1 MSDQHAQDPDQQGG
15 WGAVPPVA
23 SIRGTDGTSGATAQ
37 GFGPGP
43 GAGAPGFP
51 GMPGVPAPAPQR
63 PRRKLR
69 RGQLIGIISG
79 GTAVVL
85 LLVAGVVGY
94 SVGSSSHSADRPVRA
109 FLDDL
114 TAGRVADALDDA
126 GIEREK
132 TDVLL
137 GEAAYAKAS
146 DKVTGYRVAATR
158 TDGDTATVRAYLRQ
172 GGQDVAATFTLD
184 KTGTDWG
191 VFPIWELQAPELGS
205 VAVAVRGPSGASV
218 TVAGRN
224 VETAKDGT
232 VSLRALPGT
241 YDVAFDGGKWTT
253 ARGGSASVSGF
264 GRSTSTSTPVQ
275 MTTTLTTAGQRA
287 AKRAV
292 DDWVDGCI
300 ASTDAAPAGCSFY
313 AYGQNPAYTYSNQK
327 WTLETRPTVRVGS
340 WTTNGWLITTT
351 APGRAKY
358 TADISGAAG
367 TGTASAGP
375 LNVNA
380 SGYVTGFS
388 SDGATFRSAVGNG
401 SSDTGS

>member
-1 MSDQHAQDPDQQGG
+1 MSDQHTQDPDRQGG
-15 WGAVPPVA
+15 WGAVPSVA
-23 SIRGTDGTSGATAQ
+23 SIRGTHDAPATSVAGA
-37 GFGPGP
+37 GVP
-43 GAGAPGFP
+43 GAPGP
-51 GMPGVPAPAPQR
+51 TPQR
-63 PRRKLR
+63 PRRKVR
-69 RGQLIGIISG
+69 RGQLVGIIAG

-109 FLDDL
+109 FLDEL
-114 TAGRVADALDDA
+114 TAGRVADALDAA

-132 TDVLL
+132 SDVLL
-137 GEAAYAKAS
+137 GDTAYEQAT

-191 VFPIWELQAPELGS
+191 VFPIWELQAPDLGS
-205 VAVAVRGPSGASV
+205 VDVGVRGPSGATV
-218 TVAGRN
+218 EVAGRS
-224 VETAKDGT
+224 VKTAKDGT

-241 YDVAFDGGKWTT
+241 YDVALDGGKWTT
-253 ARGGSASVSGF
+253 APGGSTTVSGF
-264 GRSTSTSTPVQ
+264 GGTTSTPVQ
-275 MTTTLTTAGQRA
+275 MTTTLTTAGQQA

-300 ASTDAAPAGCSFY
+300 ASQDAAPAGCSFY
-313 AYGQNPAYTYSNQK
+313 AYGQNPAYTYTNQK

-351 APGRAKY
+351 TFGRAKY

>member
-1 MSDQHAQDPDQQGG
+1 MSDQHAQDLDQQGG
-15 WGAVPPVA
+15 WGAVPAVA
-23 SIRGTDGTSGATAQ
+23 SIRGTTATPAPV
-37 GFGPGP
+37 PGP
-43 GAGAPGFP
+43 G
-51 GMPGVPAPAPQR
+51 PQR

-69 RGQLIGIISG
+69 RGQLVGIISG

-126 GIEREK
+126 GIERDK
-132 TDVLL
+132 SDVLL
-137 GEAAYAKAS
+137 GNAAYAKAS

-158 TDGDTATVRAYLRQ
+158 TEGDTATVRTYLRQ

-191 VFPIWELQAPELGS
+191 VFPIWELQAPELGT
-205 VAVAVRGPSGASV
+205 VDVAVRGPSGASV
-218 TVAGRN
+218 SVAGRSAK
-224 VETAKDGT
+224 TAKDGT

-253 ARGGSASVSGF
+253 ARGGSASVNGF
-264 GRSTSTSTPVQ
+264 GRSTSTPVQ
-275 MTTTLTTAGQRA
+275 MTTTLTTAGQQA

-292 DDWVDGCI
+292 DDWVDACI

-313 AYGQNPAYTYSNQK
+313 AYGQNPAYTYTNQK

-351 APGRAKY
+351 TFGRATY

-380 SGYVTGFS
+380 SGYVTSFS

-401 SSDTGS
+401 SSDTSS

>member
-15 WGAVPPVA
+15 WGAVPPVD
-23 SIRGTDGTSGATAQ
+23 SIRGTDGTSGAAAQ

-51 GMPGVPAPAPQR
+51 GMPAPAPQR

-205 VAVAVRGPSGASV
+205 VAVAVRGPSGAAV

-224 VETAKDGT
+224 VKTAKDGT

-264 GRSTSTSTPVQ
+264 GRSTSTPVQ
-275 MTTTLTTAGQRA
+275 MTTTLTTAGQQA

-351 APGRAKY
+351 VPGRAKY

>member
-1 MSDQHAQDPDQQGG
+1 MAPT
-15 WGAVPPVA
+15 ARPPQPARRSALVL
-23 SIRGTDGTSGATAQ
+23 Q
-37 GFGPGP
+37 VGP
-43 GAGAPGFP
+43 GAGFAGAPGP
-51 GMPGVPAPAPQR
+51 VPQR

-94 SVGSSSHSADRPVRA
+94 SVGSASHSADRPVRA

-126 GIEREK
+126 GIERGK
-132 TDVLL
+132 SDVLL
-137 GEAAYAKAS
+137 GDAAYAKAS

-191 VFPIWELQAPELGS
+191 VFPVWELQAPELGS
-205 VAVAVRGPSGASV
+205 VDVAVRGPSGASV

-224 VETAKDGT
+224 VRTAKDGT

-253 ARGGSASVSGF
+253 ARGGSADVSGF
-264 GRSTSTSTPVQ
+264 GRTTSTPVQ
-275 MTTTLTTAGQRA
+275 MTTTLTTAGQQA

-313 AYGQNPAYTYSNQK
+313 ACRPEPGVHLHEPEVDARDAADGPGRQLDDERLVDHDGHVRAGRSTRRTSRVPPAPERRPRGRSTSTRAGTSPASRATVPRFARR
-327 WTLETRPTVRVGS
+327 WATARPTPAHDGVGS
-340 WTTNGWLITTT
+340 RGD
-351 APGRAKY
+351 P
-358 TADISGAAG
+358 D
-367 TGTASAGP
+367 
-375 LNVNA
+375 
-380 SGYVTGFS
+380 
-388 SDGATFRSAVGNG
+388 
-401 SSDTGS
+401 

>member
-51 GMPGVPAPAPQR
+51 GLPGVPGPVPQR

-184 KTGTDWG
+184 KTGSDWG
-191 VFPIWELQAPELGS
+191 VFL
-205 VAVAVRGPSGASV
+205 
-218 TVAGRN
+218 
-224 VETAKDGT
+224 
-232 VSLRALPGT
+232 SL
-241 YDVAFDGGKWTT
+241 
-253 ARGGSASVSGF
+253 
-264 GRSTSTSTPVQ
+264 
-275 MTTTLTTAGQRA
+275 
-287 AKRAV
+287 
-292 DDWVDGCI
+292 I
-300 ASTDAAPAGCSFY
+300 H
-313 AYGQNPAYTYSNQK
+313 
-327 WTLETRPTVRVGS
+327 
-340 WTTNGWLITTT
+340 I
-351 APGRAKY
+351 
-358 TADISGAAG
+358 
-367 TGTASAGP
+367 
-375 LNVNA
+375 
-380 SGYVTGFS
+380 
-388 SDGATFRSAVGNG
+388 
-401 SSDTGS
+401 

>member
-23 SIRGTDGTSGATAQ
+23 SIRGTDGTSGAAAQ

-51 GMPGVPAPAPQR
+51 GMPGMPGMPGVPGAPGPVPQR
-63 PRRKLR
+63 RRRKLR

-158 TDGDTATVRAYLRQ
+158 TDGDTATVRAYLR
-172 GGQDVAATFTLD
+172 
-184 KTGTDWG
+184 
-191 VFPIWELQAPELGS
+191 
-205 VAVAVRGPSGASV
+205 
-218 TVAGRN
+218 
-224 VETAKDGT
+224 
-232 VSLRALPGT
+232 
-241 YDVAFDGGKWTT
+241 
-253 ARGGSASVSGF
+253 
-264 GRSTSTSTPVQ
+264 
-275 MTTTLTTAGQRA
+275 
-287 AKRAV
+287 
-292 DDWVDGCI
+292 
-300 ASTDAAPAGCSFY
+300 
-313 AYGQNPAYTYSNQK
+313 
-327 WTLETRPTVRVGS
+327 
-340 WTTNGWLITTT
+340 
-351 APGRAKY
+351 
-358 TADISGAAG
+358 
-367 TGTASAGP
+367 
-375 LNVNA
+375 
-380 SGYVTGFS
+380 
-388 SDGATFRSAVGNG
+388 
-401 SSDTGS
+401 

>member
-1 MSDQHAQDPDQQGG
+1 MSDQHTQDPDRQGS
-15 WGAVPPVA
+15 WDAVPPVA
-23 SIRGTDGTSGATAQ
+23 SIRGVSDGPAPVVA
-37 GFGPGP
+37 
-43 GAGAPGFP
+43 GAGAGA
-51 GMPGVPAPAPQR
+51 GVGATGVPGPVSQR

-69 RGQLIGIISG
+69 RGQLTVIVSG

-126 GIEREK
+126 GIEREES
-132 TDVLL
+132 DVLL

-184 KTGTDWG
+184 KTGSDWG
-191 VFPIWELQAPELGS
+191 VFPIWELQAPDLGS
-205 VAVAVRGPSGASV
+205 VDVGVRGPSGATV
-218 TVAGRN
+218 EVAGRS
-224 VETAKDGT
+224 VTAAKDGT

-241 YDVAFDGGKWTT
+241 YDVALDGGKWVQADDGT
-253 ARGGSASVSGF
+253 ATVSGF
-264 GRSTSTSTPVQ
+264 DTPTSTPVEL
-275 MTTTLTTAGQRA
+275 TTTLTDAGQKA

-300 ASTDAAPAGCSFY
+300 ASTDPAPAGCSFY
-313 AYGQNPAYTYSNQK
+313 AYGQNPAYTYTNQK

-351 APGRAKY
+351 TFGRAKSRP
-358 TADISGAAG
+358 TSRAPPAP
-367 TGTASAGP
+367 GP
-375 LNVNA
+375 PRPDP
-380 SGYVTGFS
+380 ST
-388 SDGATFRSAVGNG
+388 
-401 SSDTGS
+401 

>member
-1 MSDQHAQDPDQQGG
+1 MSG
-15 WGAVPPVA
+15 PV
-23 SIRGTDGTSGATAQ
+23 
-37 GFGPGP
+37 
-43 GAGAPGFP
+43 
-51 GMPGVPAPAPQR
+51 PQR

-69 RGQLIGIISG
+69 RGQLIGIVSG

-94 SVGSSSHSADRPVRA
+94 SIGSSSHSADRPVRA

-158 TDGDTATVRAYLRQ
+158 TEGDTATVRAYLRQ

-191 VFPIWELQAPELGS
+191 VFRSGSCRPRNSDRSTSPCGS
-205 VAVAVRGPSGASV
+205 VRCWGHRRRPDVK
-218 TVAGRN
+218 
-224 VETAKDGT
+224 TAKDGT

-241 YDVAFDGGKWTT
+241 YDVAFDGDKWTT
-253 ARGGSASVSGF
+253 ASGGSASVSGF
-264 GRSTSTSTPVQ
+264 GRSTSTPVQ
-275 MTTTLTTAGQRA
+275 MTTTLTTAGQQA

-292 DDWVDGCI
+292 DAWVDGCI

-351 APGRAKY
+351 TFGRAKY

>member
-1 MSDQHAQDPDQQGG
+1 MSDQQAQDPGQQGG
-15 WGAVPPVA
+15 WGAVPPVD
-23 SIRGTDGTSGATAQ
+23 SIRGTDGASAAGGQAL
-37 GFGPGP
+37 GPGSV
-43 GAGAPGFP
+43 AGAPGFP
-51 GMPGVPAPAPQR
+51 GMAGPVPQR

-69 RGQLIGIISG
+69 RGQLIAIVSG

-94 SVGSSSHSADRPVRA
+94 SIGSSSHAADRPVRA

-191 VFPIWELQAPELGS
+191 VFPIWELQAPELGA
-205 VAVAVRGPSGASV
+205 VAVAVRGPSGAAV
-218 TVAGRN
+218 TVAGRD
-224 VETAKDGT
+224 VQTAKDGT

-241 YDVAFDGGKWTT
+241 YDVAFDGDEWTT

-264 GRSTSTSTPVQ
+264 GRSTSTPVQ
-275 MTTTLTTAGQRA
+275 MTTTLTTAGQQA

-351 APGRAKY
+351 TPGRAKY

-375 LNVNA
+375 LSVNA

-388 SDGATFRSAVGNG
+388 SDDATFRSAVGNG

>member
-15 WGAVPPVA
+15 WAAVPPVA
-23 SIRGTDGTSGATAQ
+23 SIRGTGATSAAAGQ
-37 GFGPGP
+37 AAGPGP
-43 GAGAPGFP
+43 GAVFPGVPGAPG
-51 GMPGVPAPAPQR
+51 PAPQR

-69 RGQLIGIISG
+69 RGQLIGIVSG

-94 SVGSSSHSADRPVRA
+94 SIGSSSHSADRPVRA

-126 GIEREK
+126 GIDREK

-158 TDGDTATVRAYLRQ
+158 TEGDTATVRAYLRQ
-172 GGQDVAATFTLD
+172 GGQDVAATFMLD

-191 VFPIWELQAPELGS
+191 VFPVWQLQAPELGS
-205 VAVAVRGPSGASV
+205 VDVAVRGPSGASV
-218 TVAGRN
+218 TVAGSK
-224 VETAKDGT
+224 VKTAKDGT

-241 YDVAFDGGKWTT
+241 YDVAFDGDKWTT
-253 ARGGSASVSGF
+253 ASGGSASVSGF
-264 GRSTSTSTPVQ
+264 GRSTSTPVQ
-275 MTTTLTTAGQRA
+275 MTTTLTAAGQQA
-287 AKRAV
+287 AERAV
-292 DDWVDGCI
+292 DAWVDGCI

-327 WTLETRPTVRVGS
+327 WTLETRPTVRVGN

-351 APGRAKY
+351 TFGRAKY

>member
-23 SIRGTDGTSGATAQ
+23 SIRGTDGTSGAAAQ
-37 GFGPGP
+37 GLGPGP

-51 GMPGVPAPAPQR
+51 GMPGMPAPAPQR

-205 VAVAVRGPSGASV
+205 VAVAVRGPSGAAV

-224 VETAKDGT
+224 VKTAKDGT

-264 GRSTSTSTPVQ
+264 GRSTSTPVQ
-275 MTTTLTTAGQRA
+275 MTTTLTTAGQQA